1 MEEMVATKKSSYEEG
16 FKAGARA
23 FTYTV
28 ATERLDWDLAFL
40 GEELID

>member
-1 MEEMVATKKSSYEEG
+1 MAATKKSIHDEG
-16 FKAGARA
+16 FEVGARA

-40 GEELID
+40 GEKLNA